1 MRTPKTLTGLVAL
14 ALTTGCGLFGGDDG
28 KRADKI
34 QPGAGGTAGL
44 GGTGGAS
51 GGSSAT
57 GGTAANAGAS
67 GTCLGLPGP
76 AMVEIATPKGVK
88 YCIDRTEVTQ
98 AQYQAFLAQPKTT
111 PGAEHD
117 DCKYNKTYDPVQ
129 QPSSL
134 EYAICI
140 VGQSWTPQDTPN
152 RPVVCIDWCDAFA
165 YCSWAGKR
173 LCGKVG
179 GGTGSILAKVDD
191 PADPA
196 FDADQSQWYNACSQG
211 GKTLFP
217 YGDQYDAYACEG
229 ADVSFAADGGL
240 LPKKDVGARAGC
252 RGSTAPFSDIRDL
265 SGSIVELTDECLWW
279 QDSSPAG
286 GSWKCAGRGG
296 GISPEDQLSCRWY
309 SPMQRGDYNMGTG
322 FRCCKDLP

>member
-1 MRTPKTLTGLVAL
+1 MTTAKMLTGLVAL
-14 ALTTGCGLFGGDDG
+14 AVFTGCGLFGGGDG
-28 KRADKI
+28 KRADQI
-34 QPGAGGTAGL
+34 QPGAGGTAGP

-51 GGSSAT
+51 GGVGGT

-67 GTCLGLPGP
+67 GTCVGLPGP
-76 AMVEIATPKGVK
+76 AMVEVATPKGVK

-98 AQYQAFLAQPKTT
+98 AQYQEFLAQPKTT
-111 PGAEHD
+111 PGAEHEH
-117 DCKYNKTYDPVQ
+117 CKFNKTYDPVQ

-134 EYAICI
+134 EYASCI
-140 VGQSWTPQDTPN
+140 VGQSWTPKDTPN

-179 GGTGSILAKVDD
+179 GGPGTILAKVND

-196 FDADQSQWYNACSQG
+196 SDADQSQWYNACSQG

-217 YGDQYDAYACEG
+217 YGDQYDAQACEG
-229 ADVSFAADGGL
+229 ADVSVSADGGF

-265 SGSIVELTDECLWW
+265 SGSVTEMTDECRWW

-286 GSWKCAGRGG
+286 GSWQCALRGG
-296 GISPEDQLSCRWY
+296 GRSPQEQLSCK
-309 SPMQRGDYNMGTG
+309 DYGPDIREWFDMGTG